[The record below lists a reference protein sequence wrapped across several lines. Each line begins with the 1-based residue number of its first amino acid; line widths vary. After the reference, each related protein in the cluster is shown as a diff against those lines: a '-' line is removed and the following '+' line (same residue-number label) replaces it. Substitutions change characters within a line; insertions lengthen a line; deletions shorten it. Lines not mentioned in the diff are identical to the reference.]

1 MPVAR
6 FELPD
11 GRIARFEVP
20 EGTTPEQAQKLIE
33 AQLPSL
39 MAAPAAT
46 SEAASAAEAMPAE
59 RRTYAATEVPLA
71 AAKNLPASAKQF
83 ATGLYEAVTQPVQ
96 TAKAILD
103 VGAGALRAAMPESV
117 RTFIDRFDAEPA
129 ATQQAMDM
137 ANAVGGMYK
146 DRYGSYES
154 LKRTLAEDPV
164 GAAADLSTLL
174 TGGAGVVRTGAGVSQ
189 RALGAGANVAR

>member
-1 MPVAR
+1 MAIYA
-6 FELPD
+6 ELFDGTRLEFPD
-11 GRIARFEVP
+11 GTDSAVIARVAKEETAKLQTKAAVP
-20 EGTTPEQAQKLIE
+20 QP
-33 AQLPSL
+33 P
-39 MAAPAAT
+39 
-46 SEAASAAEAMPAE
+46 AAEATPAE

-83 ATGLYEAVTQPVQ
+83 ATGLYEAVTQPIQ
-96 TAKAILD
+96 TAKAVMD
-103 VGAGALRAAMPESV
+103 VGAGALRAVMPESV
-117 RTFIDRFDAEPA
+117 RAFIDRFDVNPA

-146 DRYGSYES
+146 DRYGSYEN

-174 TGGAGVVRTGAGVSQ
+174 TGGAGVARTGAGISQ
-189 RALGAGANVAR
+189 